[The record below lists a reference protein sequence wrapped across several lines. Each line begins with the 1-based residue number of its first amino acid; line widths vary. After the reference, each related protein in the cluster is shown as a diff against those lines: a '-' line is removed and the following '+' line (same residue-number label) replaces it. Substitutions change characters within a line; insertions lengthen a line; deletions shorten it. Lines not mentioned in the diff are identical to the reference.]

1 MPVGGV
7 PAVGAVAQSGTAQ
20 TGFADVSG
28 LLQGGAV
35 GGSGGASSVTG
46 TTGAAS
52 ASGAAFGSSM
62 VGAVEGLQQL
72 QSQSKTLAVKAVT
85 GDLTDIHDATIAA
98 TRAQVTLELVAAVR
112 NKGVDAFTEIMRM
125 QA

>member
-1 MPVGGV
+1 MPVGGI
-7 PAVGAVAQSGTAQ
+7 PAVGAVAPSGTAQ
-20 TGFADVSG
+20 TGFA
-28 LLQGGAV
+28 
-35 GGSGGASSVTG
+35 GASSVTG

-72 QSQSKTLAVKAVT
+72 QSQSKTLAVKAIT